1 MVVKVF
7 IPNESN
13 NLANILRDNGY
24 AVTVINA
31 EGRDGAVKIYWCIV
45 TRKKLNK
52 VLNEVGFLEARKYQ
66 MMHDMTS
73 INKDIEDF
81 KKVLEKQYGQIN
93 INLEDGSYK
102 EIEKENV

>member
-1 MVVKVF
+1 M
-7 IPNESN
+7 N
-13 NLANILRDNGY
+13 
-24 AVTVINA
+24 
-31 EGRDGAVKIYWCIV
+31 KIKKEELETIIDQQ
-45 TRKKLNK
+45 TKLNK
-52 VLNEVGFLEARKYQ
+52 VLNEVGFLEARKHQ

>member
-1 MVVKVF
+1 M
-7 IPNESN
+7 N
-13 NLANILRDNGY
+13 
-24 AVTVINA
+24 
-31 EGRDGAVKIYWCIV
+31 KITTEELEKIIEQQ
-45 TRKKLNK
+45 TKLNK
-52 VLNEVGFLEARKYQ
+52 VLNDVGLLEARKHI

-73 INKDIEDF
+73 INKEIEEF

>member
-1 MVVKVF
+1 M
-7 IPNESN
+7 N
-13 NLANILRDNGY
+13 
-24 AVTVINA
+24 
-31 EGRDGAVKIYWCIV
+31 KIKKEELETIIDQQ
-45 TRKKLNK
+45 TKLNK